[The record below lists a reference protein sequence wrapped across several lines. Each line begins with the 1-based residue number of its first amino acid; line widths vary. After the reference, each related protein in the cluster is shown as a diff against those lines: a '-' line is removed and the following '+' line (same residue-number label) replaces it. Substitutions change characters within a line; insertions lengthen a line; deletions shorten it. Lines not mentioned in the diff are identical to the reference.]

1 MHTNRAGESKMLP
14 SCSLPLTGVGCVRR
28 VVTNLAVLDIR
39 EGAFHLVERAPG
51 VSVEEIAAATAGKL
65 VIPDAVPEMRIN

>member
-1 MHTNRAGESKMLP
+1 
-14 SCSLPLTGVGCVRR
+14 